1 MKIDHIA
8 LYTDDLER
16 ARAFYERYFAA
27 TANDRYHNVKTG
39 LQTYFLRFP
48 DSDTRLELMTRPQL
62 TDSSERTLRTG
73 FIHHG
78 GQHHT
83 VERVGSR
90 EAVDRL
96 TETLVA
102 AGYPCLSG
110 PRTTGDG
117 YYESVVTDPDGNLL
131 EITV

>member
-16 ARAFYERYFAA
+16 ARAFYEHYFAA

-48 DSDTRLELMTRPQL
+48 GSDTRLELMTR
-62 TDSSERTLRTG
+62 RTG
-73 FIHHG
+73 FIHLAFS
-78 GQHHT
+78 
-83 VERVGSR
+83 VGSR
-90 EAVDRL
+90 EAVDCL

>member
-48 DSDTRLELMTRPQL
+48 GSDTRLELMTRPQL
-62 TDSSERTLRTG
+62 IPRAI
-73 FIHHG
+73 F
-78 GQHHT
+78 
-83 VERVGSR
+83 
-90 EAVDRL
+90 
-96 TETLVA
+96 
-102 AGYPCLSG
+102 AGKTRHKCELQK
-110 PRTTGDG
+110 
-117 YYESVVTDPDGNLL
+117 L
-131 EITV
+131 

>member
-16 ARAFYERYFAA
+16 ARAFYEHYFAA

-39 LQTYFLRFP
+39 LQTY
-48 DSDTRLELMTRPQL
+48 TRLELMTRPQL
-62 TDSSERTLRTG
+62 TDSSERALRTG
-73 FIHHG
+73 FIHLAFS
-78 GQHHT
+78 
-83 VERVGSR
+83 VGSR

>member
-8 LYTDDLER
+8 LYTNDLER
-16 ARAFYERYFAA
+16 ARAFYEHYFAA

-48 DSDTRLELMTRPQL
+48 GSDTRLELMTRPQL
-62 TDSSERTLRTG
+62 TDSSERVLRTG
-73 FIHHG
+73 FIHLAFS
-78 GQHHT
+78 
-83 VERVGSR
+83 VGSR